1 MQDELVQVSHLFGEA
16 GLAIAALLR
25 GAELVLEQGI
35 VLGADNGKVV
45 AHRAA
50 APPHIGRG
58 FCAEGKRRGSSWDRD
73 AGDIDSILNDWRRD
87 MILGR
92 REGRVRLLWRIVV
105 PTGAHAPQIL
115 EGPIRCN

>member
-1 MQDELVQVSHLFGEA
+1 MRPLHFLCDIQTRVQDELVQVSHLFGEA

-50 APPHIGRG
+50 APPHIG
-58 FCAEGKRRGSSWDRD
+58 
-73 AGDIDSILNDWRRD
+73 
-87 MILGR
+87 
-92 REGRVRLLWRIVV
+92 
-105 PTGAHAPQIL
+105 
-115 EGPIRCN
+115 

>member
-1 MQDELVQVSHLFGEA
+1 MDMERNRRKMKEKKNTSIRYLHLTMRPLHFLCNIQTRVQDELVQVSHLFGEA

-58 FCAEGKRRGSSWDRD
+58 FWNRD
-73 AGDIDSILNDWRRD
+73 AGDGYSIQNDWRRD
-87 MILGR
+87 MMLG
-92 REGRVRLLWRIVV
+92 
-105 PTGAHAPQIL
+105 
-115 EGPIRCN
+115 

>member
-1 MQDELVQVSHLFGEA
+1 MQRSKGRRKGKGKLEDKGPNTQDLHLAVRPLHFLRNIQTRVQDELVQVSHLFGEA

-58 FCAEGKRRGSSWDRD
+58 FCARR
-73 AGDIDSILNDWRRD
+73 RRD
-87 MILGR
+87 VEAL
-92 REGRVRLLWRIVV
+92 
-105 PTGAHAPQIL
+105 
-115 EGPIRCN
+115 